1 MDDKV
6 QETKVQRLDY
16 FRFGYPVFSYQ
27 CEECGAR
34 YIDTNDNFQFCPYCG
49 RKITEVIKEFKNE

>member
-6 QETKVQRLDY
+6 QETKVQRIDY
-16 FRFGYPVFSYQ
+16 FHFGYPVFRYQ

-49 RKITEVIKEFKNE
+49 RKIERVEE